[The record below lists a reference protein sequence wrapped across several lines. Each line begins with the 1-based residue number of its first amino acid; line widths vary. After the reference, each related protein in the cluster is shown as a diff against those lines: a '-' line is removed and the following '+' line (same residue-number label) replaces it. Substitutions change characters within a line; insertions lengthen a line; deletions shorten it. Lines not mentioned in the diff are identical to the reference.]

1 MTRLLEKGF
10 TKTLLNALDAI
21 KDQSGQISCK
31 KSGLYS
37 TIRRVQRQN
46 YENDKVTASVDQ
58 PIVAIMVHSEQN
70 SKTCIDMLTGNTS
83 REKTPAVYKL
93 VEMSDVK
100 VKQDRAGIGRA
111 GMLLWLAKHLISNRK
126 AYSFEKI
133 KNSFMPNKQANDIS
147 GISSNYIPISQ
158 RRSVNALALHGRF
171 NNDGQI
177 NGSPITMN
185 LPSSSILLNLA
196 GAFEAGGLTVE
207 IRRLVDYTP
216 NDIRQSNLPIVSEH
230 ADEIVSR
237 QSLCLARRDSAML
250 IGSLLHRKIE
260 QNLRAGMTL
269 ARENLQRSSF
279 EARMKAFWIQQIAL
293 AKQTDQN
300 RVFLRSLVKRLR
312 QKVIF
317 CLKMMRDLHLTP
329 FDNGVGLMPYI
340 QSSRSKPEILDSLH
354 QHWLK
359 VTRPSDGNQPTDTF
373 GIIEKQRTSLKIS
386 IGSSPTMNSESWRSQ
401 LQVGINTSY
410 QNLSSFAE
418 RLVEK
423 LVTKLA
429 NSLKHLRSQ
438 SAALTILQKADRISP
453 KITPQSKK
461 SEVTMDSS
469 RVALLA
475 TYFGSQ
481 KIMSLSHKKL
491 LSAFHDI
498 RRHSAVESYRG
509 FYGNW
514 WKWKVSNIQAKHYL
528 QLKEKRTGITE
539 EKSLRLQSNEQLT
552 KWMSFSSPKESE
564 SNGLLTARDLSSR
577 DRLSRLTPKFST
589 CKSKLVPPLLFP
601 SKKCLSNK
609 PVVTSC
615 SSREVKP
622 HLTSSLLCKDEEKK
636 VISSRKDP
644 ELNSGQLKRSKG
656 QVLSVEN
663 HLDKKLTSSAR
674 KFTPKN
680 RWHMQLN
687 SKVSYLSNGQPMTK
701 QAVYSQL
708 LSKDASGHQLS
719 KSSIEKVRH
728 NGSLSLSRLPLK
740 GRSHVNSVFKTE
752 EGSQSQELKPER
764 ALTDANL
771 HSSRRLRDFCLER
784 SQLTISKRSEEHQF
798 NFGSLSIRVKEP
810 SSQKTSLLQIWTD
823 KQQSRR

>member
-10 TKTLLNALDAI
+10 AKTLLIALDAI
-21 KDQSGQISCK
+21 KDQFGQTCCNNSR
-31 KSGLYS
+31 LYS
-37 TIRRVQRQN
+37 TTRPVEPQH
-46 YENDKVTASVDQ
+46 YENDKLTASVEQ
-58 PIVAIMVHSEQN
+58 PIVPIMAHSEQN
-70 SKTCIDMLTGNTS
+70 SETYIDVLCVNTS
-83 REKTPAVYKL
+83 REKTPAVDKL
-93 VEMSDVK
+93 VETNQAK
-100 VKQDRAGIGRA
+100 VKQERAGTGRAGI
-111 GMLLWLAKHLISNRK
+111 LLWLAKHLISNRK

-133 KNSFMPNKQANDIS
+133 KNSFPRNKQANDKS
-147 GISSNYIPISQ
+147 GISSNHNAISQ
-158 RRSVNALALHGRF
+158 PGSVNTIALHDRF
-171 NNDGQI
+171 INDGRI
-177 NGSPITMN
+177 HGSPITMI
-185 LPSSSILLNLA
+185 LPASSILLNLA

-207 IRRLVDYTP
+207 IRRLADYTP
-216 NDIRQSNLPIVSEH
+216 NDICQSKSPIVNEH
-230 ADEIVSR
+230 ADAIVSR
-237 QSLCLARRDSAML
+237 ESLGLARRDSAIL
-250 IGSLLHRKIE
+250 IGSLLHRKME
-260 QNLRAGMTL
+260 QNLRAGMSL
-269 ARENLQRSSF
+269 ARENLQRSRF
-279 EARMKAFWIQQIAL
+279 EARMKASWMQQIAL
-293 AKQTDQN
+293 AKMTDQK
-300 RVFLRSLVKRLR
+300 RVFLRRLVNRLR

-317 CLKMMRDLHLTP
+317 CLKMMRDLHLIP
-329 FDNGVGLMPYI
+329 FDNGVGLMPSN
-340 QSSRSKPEILDSLH
+340 QSSLSKPEILDSLH

-359 VTRPSDGNQPTDTF
+359 VTRPSDGNQSTDTL

-386 IGSSPTMNSESWRSQ
+386 IESSPIMDSESWRSQ
-401 LQVGINTSY
+401 LQVGINTSSH
-410 QNLSSFAE
+410 NLSSFAE
-418 RLVEK
+418 RLVER
-423 LVTKLA
+423 LITKLA
-429 NSLKHLRSQ
+429 NSLKHLRNQ
-438 SAALTILQKADRISP
+438 SAALTILQKAARISS
-453 KITPQSKK
+453 KITPQSKNT
-461 SEVTMDSS
+461 EVTMDSS

-481 KIMSLSHKKL
+481 KIMSLSQKKL

-514 WKWKVSNIQAKHYL
+514 WKWKVSNIQAKHYR
-528 QLKEKRTGITE
+528 QLNEKRTGITE

-564 SNGLLTARDLSSR
+564 SNGLFTARDLSSR

-609 PVVTSC
+609 PVATSC

-622 HLTSSLLCKDEEKK
+622 LLTSSLLCKGEEKK
-636 VISSRKDP
+636 VISSRIDP

-656 QVLSVEN
+656 QVISIEN
-663 HLDKKLTSSAR
+663 HLDKKLTSSSR
-674 KFTPKN
+674 KFPPKN

-687 SKVSYLSNGQPMTK
+687 SKVSYLFNGQPMSK
-701 QAVYSQL
+701 QAVYSQS

-719 KSSIEKVRH
+719 KSNIEKVSH

-740 GRSHVNSVFKTE
+740 GRSRVNWVFKTE

-771 HSSRRLRDFCLER
+771 HISRRLGDFCLER

-798 NFGSLSIRVKEP
+798 NFGSLPIRVKEP
-810 SSQKTSLLQIWTD
+810 SSQKTPLLQIWTD